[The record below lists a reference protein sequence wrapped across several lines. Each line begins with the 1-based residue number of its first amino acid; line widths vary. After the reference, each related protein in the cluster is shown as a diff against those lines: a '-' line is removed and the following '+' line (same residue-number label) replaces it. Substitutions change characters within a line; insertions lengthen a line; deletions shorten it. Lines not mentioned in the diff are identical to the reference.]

1 MIDFFYGNLKNSFFA
16 NFVQTEDS
24 CLLYKIRK
32 VLNYRFTE
40 IKHLDSTYYLYLFIR
55 IMVKKMEAKLT
66 LKLNENSI
74 SRVKE
79 YVLQIETSLS

>member
-1 MIDFFYGNLKNSFFA
+1 
-16 NFVQTEDS
+16 
-24 CLLYKIRK
+24 
-32 VLNYRFTE
+32 
-40 IKHLDSTYYLYLFIR
+40 
-55 IMVKKMEAKLT
+55 MEVKLT

>member
-1 MIDFFYGNLKNSFFA
+1 
-16 NFVQTEDS
+16 
-24 CLLYKIRK
+24 
-32 VLNYRFTE
+32 
-40 IKHLDSTYYLYLFIR
+40 
-55 IMVKKMEAKLT
+55 MEAKLT

>member
-1 MIDFFYGNLKNSFFA
+1 
-16 NFVQTEDS
+16 
-24 CLLYKIRK
+24 
-32 VLNYRFTE
+32 
-40 IKHLDSTYYLYLFIR
+40 
-55 IMVKKMEAKLT
+55 MEGKLT

>member
-1 MIDFFYGNLKNSFFA
+1 MK
-16 NFVQTEDS
+16 
-24 CLLYKIRK
+24 
-32 VLNYRFTE
+32 
-40 IKHLDSTYYLYLFIR
+40 
-55 IMVKKMEAKLT
+55 AKLT

>member
-1 MIDFFYGNLKNSFFA
+1 
-16 NFVQTEDS
+16 
-24 CLLYKIRK
+24 
-32 VLNYRFTE
+32 
-40 IKHLDSTYYLYLFIR
+40 
-55 IMVKKMEAKLT
+55 MVAKLT